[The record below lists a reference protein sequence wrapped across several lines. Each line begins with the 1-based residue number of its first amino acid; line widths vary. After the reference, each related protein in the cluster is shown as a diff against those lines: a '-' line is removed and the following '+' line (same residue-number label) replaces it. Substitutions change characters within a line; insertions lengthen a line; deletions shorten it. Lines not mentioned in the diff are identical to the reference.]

1 MPLPPLMRLPLMC
14 YSIGDIVDTLF
25 ALMVVKS
32 CGNIDGG
39 LPSSLHAKMVSNVII
54 DFVIGLVPFVGD
66 LADAVYKCNTRNAV
80 ILEKH
85 LRQKGKKTLKNQR
98 GQPDMSLP
106 EEWDK
111 YANGA
116 TGEHPNRGGQEYGTV
131 ETPAEARPAR
141 HPQRS
146 RSQGRWF
153 GGSKNREG
161 DIERGIA

>member
-1 MPLPPLMRLPLMC
+1 MPLPSLMC

-39 LPSSLHAKMVSNVII
+39 LPSSLHAKMISNVII

-66 LADAVYKCNTRNAV
+66 LADAMYKCNSRNAV

-85 LRQKGKKTLKNQR
+85 LRQKGKKNAKNQR
-98 GQPDMSLP
+98 GQQDMSLP

-111 YANGA
+111 YDNGT
-116 TGEHPNRGGQEYGTV
+116 TGDHSNRGDQEYGTV
-131 ETPAEARPAR
+131 ETPAEPQRAR

-161 DIERGIA
+161 DIEHGAA

>member
-1 MPLPPLMRLPLMC
+1 MPPPPLIC

-39 LPSSLHAKMVSNVII
+39 LPSSLHAKMISNVII

-66 LADAVYKCNTRNAV
+66 LADAMYKCNSRNAI

-85 LRQKGKKTLKNQR
+85 LRQKGKKNGKNQR
-98 GQPDMSLP
+98 GQQDMSLP

-111 YANGA
+111 YDNGT
-116 TGEHPNRGGQEYGTV
+116 TGDYPNHGDQEYGTV
-131 ETPAEARPAR
+131 ETPAKPQRAR

-161 DIERGIA
+161 DIEHGAA